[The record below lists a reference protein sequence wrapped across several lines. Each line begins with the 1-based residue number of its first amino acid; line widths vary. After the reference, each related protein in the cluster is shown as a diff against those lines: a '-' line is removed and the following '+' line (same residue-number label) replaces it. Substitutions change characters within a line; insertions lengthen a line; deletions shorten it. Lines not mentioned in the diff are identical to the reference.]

1 MEVYMVRH
9 GKTDWNKIHKLQ
21 GRTDISLNEDGI
33 NQAKYVKEKLKDI
46 KFTKV
51 LVSPLKRA
59 KETCEIITDK
69 EYVVDDR
76 LIERAFGDL
85 EGSPVT
91 VDSIK
96 NHWDYKLNSNEGGME
111 PIKDLL
117 NRLKIFVDDLVNYD
131 EDDKILIVS
140 HACTIKA
147 IRYNL
152 IGYDENTDFLDFY
165 LENGDIVKCIIEDN
179 KFKNMEII

>member
-33 NQAKYVKEKLKDI
+33 NQAKLVKEKLKNID
-46 KFTKV
+46 FTKV

-59 KETCEIITDK
+59 IETCELITDK
-69 EYVVDDR
+69 DYIVDDR
-76 LIERAFGDL
+76 LIERAFGTL

-91 VDSIK
+91 LDSIK

-111 PIKDLL
+111 PLHDLL
-117 NRLKIFVDDLVNYD
+117 KRLELFVNDLIKYNN
-131 EDDKILIVS
+131 DDKILIVS

-165 LENGDIVKCIIEDN
+165 LENGDIVKCIIDD
-179 KFKNMEII
+179 KKLKNIEII